1 MAEARAL
8 ADEAEA
14 AGVVHAVS
22 LQGYHSPS
30 ARFVADLIAGG
41 RLGQVESIA
50 MITAGDPLGGS
61 RIPQS
66 LAYSSDRAAANNV
79 LTIMVGHSLA
89 VFDTIVGPVAD
100 VSAVAASFHDQI
112 SVAETGERVA
122 NDAPGQ
128 VAVLGRLAGGAVF
141 SLTAQGGNAAAPD
154 GFVVRV
160 SGTDGTLSITPR
172 DSGHYPGRAD
182 WRIMLRDNSGATVE
196 LPAPSEYSST
206 DLSAGPAANIAAL
219 YREIG
224 SAIREGRAAQ
234 FPHRGAP
241 SRDIGRH
248 RAAGSASARRSAPR
262 AAATP

>member
-66 LAYSSDRAAANNV
+66 LAYSSDRAAADNV

-172 DSGHYPGRAD
+172 DSGHYPGWAD
-182 WRIMLRDNSGATVE
+182 WRIMLRNNSGASRR
-196 LPAPSEYSST
+196 APRT
-206 DLSAGPAANIAAL
+206 QRILIDGF
-219 YREIG
+219 
-224 SAIREGRAAQ
+224 IRGACRQ
-234 FPHRGAP
+234 HRGALPRDRQRHPRGPRPPIPVSTPRCAITRHWPP
-241 SRDIGRH
+241 SSGPRTP
-248 RAAGSASARRSAPR
+248 ASARR
-262 AAATP
+262 

>member
-1 MAEARAL
+1 VAEARAL

-141 SLTAQGGNAAAPD
+141 SLTAQGGNGMSPSLRRRPGPPPTAAWFA
-154 GFVVRV
+154 GVRTV
-160 SGTDGTLSITPR
+160 SPC
-172 DSGHYPGRAD
+172 
-182 WRIMLRDNSGATVE
+182 
-196 LPAPSEYSST
+196 PS
-206 DLSAGPAANIAAL
+206 L
-219 YREIG
+219 
-224 SAIREGRAAQ
+224 
-234 FPHRGAP
+234 
-241 SRDIGRH
+241 
-248 RAAGSASARRSAPR
+248 RRSRPS
-262 AAATP
+262 TSSC